1 LRISTRFGLGVALAV
16 LPLLGVI
23 GSSVDRL
30 YELARSNERLTTRQ
44 LVDARVSVGVIDRL
58 ERLAEYRRKYAV
70 SHDPGYAGKLEQ
82 IETSIDEELE
92 TLARADLSAGERF
105 ALIELRAAWARFRAL
120 ELPAS
125 ESTAALDA
133 ELEPLIRL
141 ALDVQHRAHERAAL
155 EVDMARSLR
164 EQTRTTAVG
173 VATVAIAVSLLL
185 IGLAVHS
192 LRTRLDQF
200 IVGARAVSQGKF
212 SVQLDTRNDDE
223 LGQVARA
230 FNRMVK
236 GLEQL
241 EQLEADFISSV
252 SHELRTPL
260 VAMLET
266 NLVLLDEVPGPL
278 TAKQRI
284 MLSLNTQ
291 AAQRLSKMISELLD
305 LNRLRAGVRY
315 ELEVHELV
323 GVTTAAVRELEA
335 RAGERGIRVK
345 VLPVDD
351 EICVAF
357 DRDRTVQVIQ
367 NLVENGI
374 RYTPPGGEIEVWL
387 RRCPREALPDGLEP
401 STAAP
406 EHAGEFAL
414 VSVVDSG
421 PGIPREDRRRV
432 FEKFFRRQPR
442 SSGEG
447 LGLGLAL
454 SREIIEAQGGAIA
467 IGDSPLG
474 GAAVHFA
481 LPIDEVST

>member
-1 LRISTRFGLGVALAV
+1 MRISTRFGLSVALAV

-23 GSSVDRL
+23 GLSVNRL
-30 YELARSNERLTTRQ
+30 YDLARSNERLTTRQ
-44 LVDARVSVGVIDRL
+44 LVDARVSAGVIDRL
-58 ERLAEYRRKYAV
+58 ERLGEYRRKYAV
-70 SHDPGYAGKLEQ
+70 SNDPGYARKFDEVA
-82 IETSIDEELE
+82 TSITQELNRLSRAE
-92 TLARADLSAGERF
+92 LSLSERLALARLHVGWTRF
-105 ALIELRAAWARFRAL
+105 VELRPPTVL
-120 ELPAS
+120 EPG
-125 ESTAALDA
+125 STAALEA
-133 ELEPLIRL
+133 ELEPLIEL
-141 ALDVQHRAHERAAL
+141 AMDVQRSTHERAAF
-155 EVDMARSLR
+155 EAEIARSLR

-173 VATVAIAVSLLL
+173 VAVLAIALSLIL
-185 IGLAVHS
+185 IARAVHS
-192 LRTRLDQF
+192 LRSRLDQF
-200 IVGARAVSQGKF
+200 IVGARAVSKGKF
-212 SVQLDTRNDDE
+212 SVQLDSSSDDE

-241 EQLEADFISSV
+241 EQLKADFISSV

-266 NLVLLDEVPGPL
+266 NLLLLDEVPGPL
-278 TAKQRI
+278 TAKQRT
-284 MLSLNTQ
+284 MLALNTQ
-291 AAQRLSKMISELLD
+291 AAQRLSTMITELLD

-315 ELEVHELV
+315 DLEVHDLVEL
-323 GVTTAAVRELEA
+323 TQAAVHEFEA
-335 RAGERGIRVK
+335 RASERGIRLR

-351 EICVAF
+351 AIALCL

-374 RYTPPGGEIEVWL
+374 KYTPAGGEVEVWL
-387 RRCPREALPDGLEP
+387 RRCPREALPAELEP
-401 STAAP
+401 RTEAR
-406 EHAGEFAL
+406 EYAL

-432 FEKFFRRQPR
+432 FEKFFRRQSR

-447 LGLGLAL
+447 IGLGLAL
-454 SREIIEAQGGAIA
+454 SQEIVEAQGGGIA

-481 LPIDEVST
+481 LPIGEVLP